1 MSDESSMRDILR
13 VEQPLGPRLRVA
25 RENAGLS
32 LEELAQRI
40 GVETASV
47 AAWENDERPP
57 RANRLMMLCGVLD
70 ISIKWLLEGRE
81 DAYRA
86 RDDDSLAAI
95 GGEFERLR
103 AIMAEVNGVLC
114 TLSERVDSLQSRHHA
129 GKA

>member
-1 MSDESSMRDILR
+1 MSDESSMQDLLR

-32 LEELAQRI
+32 VEELARRI

-81 DAYRA
+81 DLYMA

-103 AIMAEVNGVLC
+103 AIMTEVNGVLC
-114 TLSERVDSLQSRHHA
+114 TLSDRVNSLQARNHA
-129 GKA
+129 GKP